1 VVLDLNKFVN
11 MSGPFFKRS
20 VAMPFFLA
28 ALLIFLSSF
37 GGLAPS
43 SLALETNYQNPVT
56 AAPPLS
62 VPNTPSCTET
72 LISNYA
78 FGSSGYD
85 NPAVGTYTPPSGCT
99 PPWSMI
105 VLTFSGNVAGRQFDR
120 ETEMWLGG
128 AMIYMGT
135 TPEPTQQGISWKVQ
149 KDVSEYY
156 TLFTQP
162 EPYVIRLPN
171 FVGVSGGVAYTGVEY
186 ITVTLTFYETSS
198 QYPEAAHPDAVIGIS
213 NNNWI
218 FDGGRTPVSA
228 SPVTL
233 PRNIDSLYLE
243 LWAKGNS
250 CDEFWYA
257 SQPDAYASANG
268 LCGGGAFRE
277 IQVSIDGKLAGVVW
291 PFPYIFTGGINPL
304 LWRPIPAV
312 GAFNEAPYVL
322 DLTPFVGMLTDGKPH
337 TISFTVVNNGFY
349 WQLGG
354 NLLVHEDPS
363 LKVTTGALTVYNI
376 APEATQSVSSNVH
389 STSASFDFTASR
401 TSEISGYV
409 ITSQGKVTTTI
420 TQAMSFTND
429 QVLNLINFL
438 ENLKGTEDITT
449 ATTVSGPSGTTTM
462 TVTDSY
468 PISMSSAFIIP
479 VALFTSPNPNLELLR
494 FNLPATVTETFDRVV
509 TVSTDGTVIF
519 SSSLSDTT
527 SGQGVLAE
535 SLTNGNVLVASGQDS
550 EHYIYSDSTGA
561 CYNHYIAA
569 AQGFV
574 NTDHISPNC

>member
-1 VVLDLNKFVN
+1 MK
-11 MSGPFFKRS
+11 SFFSKKS
-20 VAMPFFLA
+20 IMISALLA
-28 ALLIFLSSF
+28 ALLILF
-37 GGLAPS
+37 S
-43 SLALETNYQNPVT
+43 SLAGIVLTSSAVETNYQNPVT

-62 VPNTPSCTET
+62 VPNTTSCTET

-78 FGSSGYD
+78 FGPSGYD
-85 NPAVGTYTPPSGCT
+85 NPATGTYTPPSGCSA
-99 PPWSMI
+99 PWSMV

-135 TPEPTQQGISWKVQ
+135 TPEPTQQGISWSLQ

-156 TLFTQP
+156 ALFTQS
-162 EPYVIRLPN
+162 EPYVIHLPN

-198 QYPEAAHPDAVIGIS
+198 QYPVAAHPDAVVGFS

-218 FDGGRTPVSA
+218 FDGGRTAVSA

-233 PRNIDSLYLE
+233 PTNIDSLYLE

-322 DLTPFVGMLTDGKPH
+322 DLTPFVGMLTDGEPH
-337 TISFTVVNNGFY
+337 TISFTVVNNGYY

-354 NLLVHEDPS
+354 NLLVYEDPI
-363 LKVTTGALTVYNI
+363 LKVTTGALTVDDI
-376 APEATQSVSSNVH
+376 APEATQGVSANIH
-389 STSASFDFTASR
+389 STSATFDFTASR
-401 TSEISGYV
+401 TSVISGYV
-409 ITSQGKVTTTI
+409 VTSQGTVTTTI
-420 TQAMSFTND
+420 TQTMSFTND
-429 QVLNLINFL
+429 QVLNLVNFL
-438 ENLKGTEDITT
+438 ENLKGTEAITT
-449 ATTVSGPSGTTTM
+449 ATTVSSTSGTTTT
-462 TVTDSY
+462 TVADSY

-479 VALFTSPNPNLELLR
+479 VALFTSPNPNPEVLR
-494 FNLPATVTETFDRVV
+494 FMLPATVTESFDRVL
-509 TVSTDGTVIF
+509 TVSTGGTIVF
-519 SSSLSDTT
+519 SSSLSDTS
-527 SGQGVLAE
+527 SGQGVLSE
-535 SLTNGNVLVASGQDS
+535 SLTNGKVLVASGQDS
-550 EHYIYSDSTGA
+550 EHYVYSDSTGA

-569 AQGFV
+569 AQGYV
-574 NTDHISPNC
+574 TADHISPNC